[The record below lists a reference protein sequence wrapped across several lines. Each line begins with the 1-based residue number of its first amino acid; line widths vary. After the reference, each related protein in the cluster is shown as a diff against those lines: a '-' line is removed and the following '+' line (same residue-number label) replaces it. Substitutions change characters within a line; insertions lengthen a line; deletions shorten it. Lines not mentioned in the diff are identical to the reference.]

1 MNKFLFMLVA
11 MITMF
16 VSSANAQITTKGASF
31 GDNWFV
37 GVNAGAVSPLNH
49 SFDWANHGLQG
60 YRMEYGVEAG
70 KWITPVVGLG
80 ATYTAQ
86 VNTTGSKTA
95 FDMGTALADVHF
107 NLTNLFVGYKG
118 EPRTWE
124 FEVIPSVGFAHYFG
138 DITYNPEYR
147 FFAMSRVALSADY
160 NFGKAKEWTVYVRPG
175 IQYVDRIRDNNGQFD
190 VRIGITYKFK
200 GTKSK
205 SHNFVACPYTITQSD
220 YDAKVEELNTT
231 INSLKKALSQ
241 KPTIVEVV
249 KNREFTK
256 SINNSYTVL
265 FEQGKSNVG
274 DITAIAEAINTST
287 GTITIVGGTSPE
299 GTEDFNKNLAIDRA
313 NAVKNALI
321 NAGVDASRITVS
333 TNYSAQRK
341 ATIVIK

>member
-1 MNKFLFMLVA
+1 MKKFLFILIA
-11 MITMF
+11 AMF
-16 VSSANAQITTKGASF
+16 VGVANAQITTKGASF

-37 GVNAGAVSPLNH
+37 GINAGAVAPLNH
-49 SFDWANHGLQG
+49 SFDWAHHGLQA

-107 NLTNLFVGYKG
+107 NLTNLFAGYRG

-124 FEVIPSVGFAHYFG
+124 FELIPSVGFAHYFG
-138 DITYNPEYR
+138 DVTYEPGYN

-160 NFGKAKEWTVYVRPG
+160 NFGKAKEWTVYIRPG
-175 IQYVDRIRDNNGQFD
+175 VQYVDRIRDTNGQFD
-190 VRIGITYKFK
+190 VRVGVTYKFK

-205 SHNFVACPYTITQSD
+205 SHNFVACPYTITQHD
-220 YDAKVEELNTT
+220 YNVKVDELNAT
-231 INSLKKALSQ
+231 IESLKKALSQ
-241 KPTIVEVV
+241 KSAVVETV
-249 KNREFTK
+249 KNIEFTK
-256 SINNSYTVL
+256 SIDNSYTIL
-265 FEQGKSNVG
+265 FERGKSNVG
-274 DITAIAEAINTST
+274 DITSIAEAINATT

-299 GTEDFNKNLAIDRA
+299 GTESFNRNLAIARA

-321 NAGVDASRITVS
+321 NAGIDASRITIS
-333 TNYSAQRK
+333 TDYSAQRK
-341 ATIVIK
+341 ATIVIQ